1 MEDMED
7 FQQAQQAQQI
17 EKLKKEL
24 LTKILTKEAVERLSR
39 VKLVNSQLALQV
51 ELYLI
56 QLFQAGKL
64 KNIVDDQKIKDILR
78 VLTQKSEFKIKR
90 M

>member
-7 FQQAQQAQQI
+7 LQQAQQAQQI
-17 EKLKKEL
+17 DKLKKEL
-24 LTKILTKEAVERLSR
+24 LAKILTKEAVEKLSR
-39 VKLVNSQLALQV
+39 VKLVNPQLALQV

-64 KNIVDDQKIKDILR
+64 KNMVDDQKIKDILR
-78 VLTQKSEFKIKR
+78 VLTQKSDFRIKR